1 VFAVYPRMKQ
11 RYLLLVLLAA
21 CAHNDDSPAGP
32 SYPSCSA
39 GSEQCLDAMFVGA
52 QAMPFYRNFSLTTAN
67 PNVTQAV
74 IVVHASERNA
84 NEYFA
89 AAMADAQ
96 QAGVDGSTIVIA
108 PHFEC
113 DDDHPP
119 ASQLYWACSG
129 QDWSHGYAD
138 KDAGISSYAIVDNF
152 VTSLANKGIFP
163 NLTHVV
169 IAGLGSG
176 GQLVQR
182 YAATNQ
188 IDPTSGLAISYAPI
202 SPSSYVW
209 PDSTRPNSTANCA
222 GYDDYFYGL
231 QNRSGYVALVT
242 SDALVA
248 NMMSRDLQIFVGSED
263 TLANAGTGMDE
274 SCGANAQ
281 GVDRLS
287 RAHAYAAATT
297 TPLTIVPGCG
307 DDRECMLY
315 APELRAVLAPNS

>member
-1 VFAVYPRMKQ
+1 MKQ
-11 RYLLLVLLAA
+11 RYLLLALLAA
-21 CAHNDDSPAGP
+21 CAHNDPVDAP
-32 SYPSCSA
+32 SYPGCSSA
-39 GSEQCLDAMFVGA
+39 SEQCLDAMSVGA
-52 QAMPFYRNFSLTTAN
+52 QSMPFYRNFALTTAN

-74 IVVHASERNA
+74 IIVHASTRNA
-84 NEYFA
+84 SDYFSD
-89 AAMADAQ
+89 AMAQAQ

-113 DDDHPP
+113 DDDNPP
-119 ASQLYWACSG
+119 ANQLYWACSG

-138 KDAGISSYAIVDNF
+138 KVAGISSYAIVDDF
-152 VTSLANKGIFP
+152 VTSLANKALFP

-169 IAGLGSG
+169 ITGLGSG

-188 IDPTSGLAISYAPI
+188 IDPVSGIAISYAPI

-209 PDSTRPNSTANCA
+209 PDATRPSSTANCT

-231 QNRSGYVALVT
+231 QNRSGYVGLLTQAE
-242 SDALVA
+242 LVA
-248 NMMSRDLQIFVGSED
+248 NMSNRDLQIFVGSED
-263 TLANAGTGMDE
+263 TLNNAGNGMDE

-281 GVDRLS
+281 GIDRLS

-297 TPLTIVPGCG
+297 NPLTVVPGCG

-315 APELRAVLAPNS
+315 APELRAAVLAPNN